1 MKKSRE
7 DRKHQWG
14 QRARMWVQIILDLS
28 LHYDLL
34 LVLAQVTAMLLLV
47 LTLLLV
53 LAVLH
58 TTSREHPELLIV
70 ICIAR

>member
-53 LAVLH
+53 LAVL
-58 TTSREHPELLIV
+58 LLIV